1 MIKYFVYIRKG
12 MAYTSGKSDNRTVG
26 RKLSSTNDI
35 IKIL

>member
-1 MIKYFVYIRKG
+1 MIKYFVYILG
-12 MAYTSGKSDNRTVG
+12 DMTYTSLKWDNRTVG

>member
-1 MIKYFVYIRKG
+1 MIKYFVYIQSD
-12 MAYTSGKSDNRTVG
+12 MAYTSLKWDNRTVG

>member
-1 MIKYFVYIRKG
+1 MIKYFVYIHRD
-12 MAYTSGKSDNRTVG
+12 MAYTSLKWDNRTVG